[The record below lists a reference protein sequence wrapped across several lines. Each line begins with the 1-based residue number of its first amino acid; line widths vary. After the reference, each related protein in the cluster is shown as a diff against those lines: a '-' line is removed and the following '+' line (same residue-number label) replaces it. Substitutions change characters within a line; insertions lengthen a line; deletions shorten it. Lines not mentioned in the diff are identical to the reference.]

1 MQDIMLLLGSDME
14 SAILDMAT
22 KAKRNYVNE
31 RHTHS
36 ISHMTNAS
44 GYKKDKWKTYVGKGK
59 NNRKEII
66 RKTEDELYDALFDYY
81 MAQENKVQTLTS
93 VFEQLCE
100 YKSDCL
106 SRRSGTI
113 SEDIRRF
120 NMLSPMLQE
129 KLIIEI
135 TDEDIQ
141 KWIVKEFLPTN
152 PKPTSLKK
160 TLQLISQIFDYGI
173 RKKLCLD
180 NPMKYIS
187 INDYMQKCDLAQK
200 SDEEKKFS
208 AEELALIRNDC
219 YETPSDPYALMTL
232 LASYSGLRIGELA
245 SLHKS
250 DVQEHFLHV
259 HTQQLKDKDEDGHQY
274 FFEVPYT
281 KDERMHPH
289 DGRSVPI
296 TEDVQK
302 VLNLAAQLPGDSEY
316 VFHNKKGRWIYK
328 DAYLLNLRRRCS
340 RLRIQTTNNHAFRM
354 AYNDL
359 LIQLGIS
366 PADRALIM
374 GHEVQTNEAHYSLTD
389 KRRLEEIRD
398 KLIK

>member
-1 MQDIMLLLGSDME
+1 MHQAMLREDKNIGTSFSSLRMQDIMLLLGSDME

-81 MAQENKVQTLTS
+81 MAQENKVQTMTS

-173 RKKLCLD
+173 
-180 NPMKYIS
+180 
-187 INDYMQKCDLAQK
+187 
-200 SDEEKKFS
+200 
-208 AEELALIRNDC
+208 
-219 YETPSDPYALMTL
+219 
-232 LASYSGLRIGELA
+232 
-245 SLHKS
+245 
-250 DVQEHFLHV
+250 
-259 HTQQLKDKDEDGHQY
+259 
-274 FFEVPYT
+274 
-281 KDERMHPH
+281 
-289 DGRSVPI
+289 
-296 TEDVQK
+296 
-302 VLNLAAQLPGDSEY
+302 
-316 VFHNKKGRWIYK
+316 
-328 DAYLLNLRRRCS
+328 
-340 RLRIQTTNNHAFRM
+340 
-354 AYNDL
+354 
-359 LIQLGIS
+359 
-366 PADRALIM
+366 
-374 GHEVQTNEAHYSLTD
+374 
-389 KRRLEEIRD
+389 
-398 KLIK
+398 